1 MLGCVVRSGVCW
13 PGCGAVPLLLGASV
27 PGGGGTADTA
37 HLQVCLGTPELQ
49 MSLWLL
55 LSAWCLTFVQGLCAV
70 AIWAA
75 VSLMLELLCDE
86 VSKKLKGIGCCM

>member
-27 PGGGGTADTA
+27 PGGGGTAETA

-55 LSAWCLTFVQGLCAV
+55 LSAWWCYLCARIMCSYILGSSFIDV
-70 AIWAA
+70 G
-75 VSLMLELLCDE
+75 V
-86 VSKKLKGIGCCM
+86 VV